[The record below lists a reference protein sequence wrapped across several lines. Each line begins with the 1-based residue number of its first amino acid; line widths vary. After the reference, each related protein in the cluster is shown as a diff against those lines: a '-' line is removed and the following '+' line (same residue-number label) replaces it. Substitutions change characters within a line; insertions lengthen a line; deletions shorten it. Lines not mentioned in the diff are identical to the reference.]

1 MDNDPWGEFWQA
13 CVAHDP
19 DATKPIKEGR
29 LGIDEIDDYGAP
41 IHCAAGQ
48 NNAELARQL
57 VQLGANI
64 NVTNPNDG
72 VTALHGAVAC
82 NHVETAR
89 VLLELGAEVNARTVF
104 AAGSECV
111 WSPHFGETPLHLACM
126 FCGTEMIQ
134 LLLDAGADRNAR
146 DGTSAR
152 PFNDLN
158 RTSWIKCE
166 QDVDAMRALLEK
178 NR

>member
-1 MDNDPWGEFWQA
+1 MGGDIWMEFFEACSARDPEA
-13 CVAHDP
+13 
-19 DATKPIKEGR
+19 IKLIEDGR
-29 LGIDEIDDYGAP
+29 MGIDEVGGYGAP
-41 IHCAAGQ
+41 IHNTAGT

-57 VQLGANI
+57 LELGANVNI
-64 NVTNPNDG
+64 AKPNDG
-72 VTALHGAVAC
+72 LTALHVAAGY

-89 VLLELGAEVNARTVF
+89 VLLAHGAEVNARTVF

-126 FCGTEMIQ
+126 FCGPEMIR

-152 PFNDLN
+152 PFNYLN
-158 RTSWIKCE
+158 RKSWIKCE
-166 QDVDAMRALLEK
+166 QDVDAMRALLK
-178 NR
+178 KK